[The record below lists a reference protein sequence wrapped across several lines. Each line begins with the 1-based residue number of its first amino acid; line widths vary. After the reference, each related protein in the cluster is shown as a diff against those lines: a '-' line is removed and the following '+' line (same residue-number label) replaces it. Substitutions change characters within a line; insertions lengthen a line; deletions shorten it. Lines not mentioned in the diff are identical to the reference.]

1 MPEFEH
7 FFTAQAD
14 WEFQTWFEL
23 YGDNFY
29 HMVDRAIGQIA
40 LYPESAPVYDGSI
53 RRMILPKT
61 PLGLFYGIH
70 GNRIAIIAILDLRQN
85 PKEIKRRLK

>member
-7 FFTAQAD
+7 FFTTQAD
-14 WEFQTWFEL
+14 CDFQAFFER
-23 YGDNFY
+23 YGDRFY
-29 HMVDRAIGQIA
+29 HLVDRAIGQIA
-40 LYPESAPVYDGSI
+40 EFPESAPIYAGSV
-53 RRMILPKT
+53 RRLILPKT

-85 PKEIKRRLK
+85 PAEIERRLN